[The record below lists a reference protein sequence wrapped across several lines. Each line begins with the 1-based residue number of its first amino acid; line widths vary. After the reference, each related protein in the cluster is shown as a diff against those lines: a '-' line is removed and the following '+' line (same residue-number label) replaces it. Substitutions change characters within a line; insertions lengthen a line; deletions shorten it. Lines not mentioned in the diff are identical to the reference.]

1 MITNIFK
8 ELKESKQLKDLAL
21 KTYNAAATRMNNGII
36 DAFNKVWD
44 SQKDKILGND
54 AYDRAYETLFNKVW
68 AEEIRKATTKFTTV
82 QVKKAF
88 STFKIIIK

>member
-36 DAFNKVWD
+36 DAFNKAWD

-68 AEEIRKATTKFTTV
+68 TEEIRKATTKFTTE